1 MILCVKKHKNSN
13 ICEKKHLTTGKGQA
27 LEITQSSKDL
37 SHHFCTKKRSRKM
50 SLIGIEDFSMKI
62 YEDNYIHIYVY
73 ILMYIYIYVCF
84 KSDFKS
90 DGEFQRRGPQ

>member
-1 MILCVKKHKNSN
+1 
-13 ICEKKHLTTGKGQA
+13 
-27 LEITQSSKDL
+27 
-37 SHHFCTKKRSRKM
+37 M